1 MGATKFHDLLEV
13 GKTYT
18 FTRGQVKIANR
29 QFNSC
34 NHRYEISFEKDAVIE
49 AAAVGVDTYAV
60 QFNFVDLRA
69 VQSKQL
75 PCRVDICGVVTQFKP
90 YQTITSKDGREL
102 QKRDITIA
110 DDTATSMDVTLWGD
124 KGKLPDSDLEGS
136 PTVGLK
142 NVLIKEFNGG
152 RNGSSIEST
161 TVVLRPDAPEAQR
174 IQRWW
179 AEGGSSQNI
188 TSLRGTGGGAARNA
202 EHCTVKA
209 LRHKVE
215 RVGDQMEV
223 YSFTGRLTQ
232 VQLRKQG
239 ENVPI
244 HYLACAE
251 PKEGNGLPC
260 NRRVDAGGY
269 CAACNRAGKTKIKL
283 NARCRYADFGDSLW
297 LTTFDEA
304 ATQVF
309 GISGDELAAMDN
321 SAEGGR
327 DRLEAALRQRCFLE
341 TFEITARAEL
351 DTYQGEARPNVTCIA
366 ASPVKHGVR
375 GRKMLT

>member
-1 MGATKFHDLLEV
+1 MG
-13 GKTYT
+13 
-18 FTRGQVKIANR
+18 
-29 QFNSC
+29 
-34 NHRYEISFEKDAVIE
+34 
-49 AAAVGVDTYAV
+49 
-60 QFNFVDLRA
+60 
-69 VQSKQL
+69 
-75 PCRVDICGVVTQFKP
+75 
-90 YQTITSKDGREL
+90 
-102 QKRDITIA
+102 IA

-124 KGKLPDSDLEGS
+124 KGKLPDKDFEGC

-142 NVLIKEFNGG
+142 NIFIKEFNGG
-152 RNGSSIEST
+152 RTGSSIDST
-161 TVVLRPDAPEAQR
+161 TLMLRPDTPEAQR

-179 AEGGSSQNI
+179 AEGGSAQNL
-188 TSLRGTGGGAARNA
+188 TSLRGTGGGGAARNA
-202 EHCTVKA
+202 EQCSVNL
-209 LRHKVE
+209 LRHKAE
-215 RVGDQMEV
+215 RVGEQPEV
-223 YSFTGRLTQ
+223 YSFTGRLTH

-244 HYLACAE
+244 HYVACAE

-341 TFEITARAEL
+341 TFEITARAKL
-351 DTYQGEARPNVTCIA
+351 AKRDLHCGFACEARRARPEDVGGDSGA
-366 ASPVKHGVR
+366 ACCFRVRVR
-375 GRKMLT
+375 GCHHSQGL